1 MLATGIIDPA
11 TQTFDISGIQETNTS
26 ISTINGQLRF
36 SYTSPDGKL
45 VQLVKQLNSSSDNIA
60 IGDSLGV
67 SPATQGTQQG
77 YGQRAS
83 NGPCKALTS
92 VDWAS
97 PTVQTKTF
105 VDDSNVQRVA
115 ALVPV
120 VLG

>member
-1 MLATGIIDPA
+1 MLATGVIDPDTA
-11 TQTFDISGIQETNTS
+11 TFDISGIQETNTS

-45 VQLVKQLNSSSDNIA
+45 VQLVKQLNGSSDNLE

-67 SPATQGTQQG
+67 SPATQDTRKG

-92 VDWAS
+92 VDWEA

-105 VDDSNVQRVA
+105 TDDNGVQRVA